1 MKRAITALLA
11 LIGVHQHLTA
21 QQKHDLI
28 TAGLAVTP
36 GAGMSV
42 VTHAKS
48 DVWGVTPA
56 NIVALIT
63 FVFIALQIGHLIWK
77 WRKQARL
84 ARIKEMAGLDSTYTE
99 LDKL

>member
-1 MKRAITALLA
+1 MKRALTALLA
-11 LIGVHQHLTA
+11 LIGVHQHLNA
-21 QQKHDLI
+21 QQKHDLA

-36 GAGMSV
+36 SASMSV

-56 NIVALIT
+56 NMVAWVTCL
-63 FVFIALQIGHLIWK
+63 FIALQIGHLIWK
-77 WRKQARL
+77 WRTQARL
-84 ARIKEMAGLDSTYTE
+84 ARIKEAGLDATCTE